1 MSSFEIAKIENF
13 VSAQEQH
20 EMRETALALQA
31 EGILQA
37 NPRGPGR
44 FRAKIWGTEQ
54 CTPFIHA
61 IGNRVIEHFG
71 LTDCPVDPQLGWII
85 SLLEPG
91 ACIHPHVDR
100 YPYHEQSGTK
110 HLRCNIMVSRDN
122 ASGNPVLA
130 GNILEVPERTLWGFF
145 PSEVVHYTQLIRTSK
160 PRIAYQFGFMVPEA
174 YSLSQQGTKKGAPK
188 SALSVS
194 RLTI

>member
-13 VSAQEQH
+13 VSVKEQGQ
-20 EMRETALALQA
+20 MREVALRLQ
-31 EGILQA
+31 GDGVLQA

-44 FRAKIWGTEQ
+44 FRAKIWDTDH
-54 CTPFIHA
+54 CTPFIHS
-61 IGNRVIEHFG
+61 IGSRVIDHFG
-71 LTDCPVDPQLGWII
+71 LADCRVDPQLGWII

-91 ACIHPHVDR
+91 ASIHPHVDK

-122 ASGNPVLA
+122 DSGNPVLA
-130 GNILEVPERTLWGFF
+130 GNIIDVPERTLWAFF
-145 PSEVVHYTQLIRTSK
+145 PSEVVHYTQLIQTTK

-174 YSLSQQGTKKGAPK
+174 YSLE
-188 SALSVS
+188 
-194 RLTI
+194 